1 MKNETLKHIPGSK
14 IILDFVTSY
23 DVVIADTCFRK
34 RIKHLTTRKSK

>member
-23 DVVIADTCFRK
+23 DVVIADFRK